1 MSKNPSA
8 HHRHIPRLQPPG
20 VAAEI
25 REETIWAGDILVSKE
40 RIRMTTVLGSCVT
53 VCLFDTLH
61 SFGGMNH
68 YLLPSPGSDARHG
81 EWSIRELHQR
91 MLNLGS
97 RPRNLQAKVFGGG
110 SPLALANE
118 SSGVG
123 ADNARVAFE
132 TLAALK
138 VPVAAECVGGNS
150 GMRLYFEN
158 WSGLVLVRPH
168 REGRPI

>member
-1 MSKNPSA
+1 MSKHGHAPR
-8 HHRHIPRLQPPG
+8 RHTPRLLPPP
-20 VAAEI
+20 VSFEI

-53 VCLFDTLH
+53 VCLFDSLH
-61 SFGGMNH
+61 CFGGMNH
-68 YLLPSPGSDARHG
+68 YLLPSPGADGRHG
-81 EWSIRELHQR
+81 DWSIREMHQR

-97 RPRNLQAKVFGGG
+97 RPHNLQAKVFGGG
-110 SPLALANE
+110 SPLTFANE

-123 ADNARVAFE
+123 SDNARVAFE
-132 TLAALK
+132 TLAELK
-138 VPVAAECVGGNS
+138 VPVASECVGCNS

-168 REGRPI
+168 REGGQS

>member
-1 MSKNPSA
+1 MSKHQPT
-8 HHRHIPRLQPPG
+8 HQRHTPRLQPPPISS
-20 VAAEI
+20 EI
-25 REETIWAGDILVSKE
+25 GEETIWAGDILVSKN

-53 VCLFDTLH
+53 VCLFDSLH
-61 SFGGMNH
+61 CYGGMNH
-68 YLLPSPGSDARHG
+68 YLLPSVGSDGRHG
-81 EWSIRELHQR
+81 DWSIRELHQR

-110 SPLALANE
+110 SPLAFNNE

-132 TLAALK
+132 TLADLK
-138 VPVAAECVGGNS
+138 ISIVSECVGGNS

-168 REGRPI
+168 REGRPS